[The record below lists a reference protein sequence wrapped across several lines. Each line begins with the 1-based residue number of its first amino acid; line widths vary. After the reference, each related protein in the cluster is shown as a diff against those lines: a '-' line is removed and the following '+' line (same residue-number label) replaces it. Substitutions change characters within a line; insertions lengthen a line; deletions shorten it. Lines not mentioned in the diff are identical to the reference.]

1 MIIGNQKNNFDFQ
14 TLKTMKTIH
23 CILISTFLCFTT
35 LFAKTVTVK
44 GSAGIDRGNLNSAR
58 NQALINAQ
66 RQAIEQGVGSLI
78 DSKTLS
84 ENFQIIRDEIY
95 SASRGFITNYQILEE
110 GKDEEQIT
118 YYVIIKAEVST
129 KNISDKLSAMRLL
142 HKKMGNQRLMIVYHK
157 KDPKALN
164 RKFQGIPT
172 IISVLRQEFN
182 QSGFR
187 VFNEQISENVYR
199 TIELS
204 AQIDRPAEPLLAIAL
219 EHRAEILVAVEVIAG
234 KRGKLTGMFNAVK
247 ADVRLSVYDVSSGRQ
262 IADSLGQ
269 EKELFAGNSGDFD
282 VHRGLKTAGS
292 RAAKQA
298 AFDAIYQIT
307 DYYEQLGDQG
317 FAYLVV
323 FRKFNQDEEDEILD
337 YLESMQGFK
346 SLSELKN
353 SPEYLE
359 IELFSTTSKS
369 RLRRQIRHNLIK
381 KSIPIISQESAGN
394 RLVFMRKN

>member
-1 MIIGNQKNNFDFQ
+1 
-14 TLKTMKTIH
+14 MKTIFGIF
-23 CILISTFLCFTT
+23 ILGFLSVAS
-35 LFAKTVTVK
+35 LFANTVTVR
-44 GSAGIDRGNLNSAR
+44 GSAEIYQGNINSAR
-58 NQALINAQ
+58 DQALINAQ
-66 RQAIEQGVGSLI
+66 RQAVEQGVGALI
-78 DSKTLS
+78 DSRTLS

-95 SASRGFITNYQILEE
+95 SASRGFITSYEIVEE
-110 GKDEEQIT
+110 GQDAQRIT
-118 YYVIIKAEVST
+118 YYVTIKAEVST

-142 HKKMGNQRLMIVYHK
+142 HKKVGNKRLMIIYHK
-157 KDPKALN
+157 KDPKALK

-182 QSGFR
+182 KSGFR
-187 VFNEQISENVYR
+187 VFNEQISEDVYR

-269 EKELFAGNSGDFD
+269 EKELFAGNAGDFD

-292 RAAKQA
+292 RAAKQSA
-298 AFDAIYQIT
+298 SDAIFQIT

-317 FAYLVV
+317 FAYLMV

-359 IELFSTTSKS
+359 IELFSATSKS
-369 RLRRQIRHNLIK
+369 RLRRQIRRSLIK
-381 KSIPIISQESAGN
+381 KNIPIISQESAGN
-394 RLVFMRKN
+394 RLVFLREN